1 MTDFTELLKSFG
13 ENVCADIRMQMAQY
27 GLGDSDLA
35 KSVSYEVEGN
45 EIKITA
51 ANYYDY
57 AEKGRGPGKVPYN
70 FKDILETWIVSRGIR
85 PKDGN
90 ISKFASAICWN
101 TIKHGSSLYRN
112 PEKQRDFDS
121 EAIQENLDWLKGRVG
136 VFLMSDL

>member
-1 MTDFTELLKSFG
+1 MTDFTEILRQFG
-13 ENVCADIRMQMAQY
+13 ENTCADIRMQMAQQ

-51 ANYYDY
+51 NSYYDY

-70 FKDILETWIVSRGIR
+70 FEDIVSAWAVGRGIR
-85 PKDGN
+85 PPDLM
-90 ISKFASAICWN
+90 KFASAVKWR
-101 TIKHGSSLYRN
+101 TIKDGSYLYRH

-121 EAIQENLDWLKGRVG
+121 DAIQENLDWLKGQVG

>member
-35 KSVSYEVEGN
+35 KSVSYEVNGN
-45 EIKITA
+45 EVKITA

-57 AEKGRGPGKVPYN
+57 SEKGRGPGKVPYN

-90 ISKFASAICWN
+90 ISRFANS
-101 TIKHGSSLYRN
+101 IKWKVIREGSYLYRN

-121 EAIQENLDWLKGRVG
+121 DAIQENLDWLKGQVG
-136 VFLMSDL
+136 VFIMSDL